1 MTRRS
6 AAGGMVRRPTLAMGA
21 ATGLFAA
28 GLVRRSTMAMVTGA
42 VLAAGLFVAGL
53 VRRSTWAMVTVFAAG
68 LFAAGATPA
77 AAQSSWLTGYVLT
90 VPLVSGSTALS
101 DGAAAN
107 FNRFRLSTEQALGP
121 LVFEAAYEHA
131 VTFQRNATSPAL
143 GLGGL
148 ADIQSGGEWFD
159 LQGTI
164 TRHDQEHVRWR
175 HRFDRLAVAWAPAE
189 ALELSVGRQAI
200 SWGTTQILTPADPFP
215 AFSPTDPFQVF
226 RAGVDAARLRFY
238 PGPLSEIDVV
248 FRPSRTDA
256 GEEVTALA
264 RGLVTWR
271 NWGLSAWGGS
281 LYGDPAG
288 AVGATGG
295 IGPWAVHF
303 EAVVRDYRGTVV
315 GRGAVG
321 TFRLFQV
328 AGRDLSVA
336 AEYQRDGR
344 GADGPDEI
352 LAVLGSREFRRG
364 EYQVFGR
371 NEAAVSAAYQVH
383 PLWSV
388 TAAAIWNLDDRSALV
403 FPGFS
408 WSLSNEASLAGGVF
422 AGVGPG
428 DPAPD
433 RPLPS
438 IYGLAGLTGYLS
450 LTWFF

>member
-1 MTRRS
+1 MTVRS
-6 AAGGMVRRPTLAMGA
+6 AA
-21 ATGLFAA
+21 A
-28 GLVRRSTMAMVTGA
+28 GL
-42 VLAAGLFVAGL
+42 L
-53 VRRSTWAMVTVFAAG
+53 AAG
-68 LFAAGATPA
+68 LFAAGAQPA
-77 AAQSSWLTGYVLT
+77 AAQPGRLTGYVLT

-101 DGAAAN
+101 DGNASN
-107 FNRFRLSTEQALGP
+107 FNRFRLSTEQVLGP
-121 LVFEAAYEHA
+121 LAFEAAYEHA
-131 VTFQRNATSPAL
+131 VTFQRNATPPGL

-148 ADIQSGGEWFD
+148 TAIQSGGEWLD

-164 TRHDQEHVRWR
+164 TRHDQERVLWR

-226 RAGVDAARLRFY
+226 RAGVDAARLRIY

-248 FRPSRTDA
+248 FRPSRTAA
-256 GEEVTALA
+256 GEEFTALA
-264 RGLVTWR
+264 RGLATWR
-271 NWGLSAWGGS
+271 NWGLSAWGGA

-303 EAVVRDYRGTVV
+303 EAVVRDYRGTVA

-328 AGRDLSVA
+328 AGRDLTVA

-344 GADGPDEI
+344 GAGGPDEV
-352 LAVLGSREFRRG
+352 LAVLRSREFRRG

-371 NEAAVSAAYQVH
+371 NEAALTTAYQIH

-388 TAAAIWNLDDRSALV
+388 TGAAIWNLDDRSALV

-422 AGVGPG
+422 AGVGAG
-428 DPAPD
+428 EPAPG
-433 RPLPS
+433 RLLPS
-438 IYGLAGLTGYLS
+438 IYGLAGVTGYLS

>member
-1 MTRRS
+1 MTTRS
-6 AAGGMVRRPTLAMGA
+6 AG
-21 ATGLFAA
+21 
-28 GLVRRSTMAMVTGA
+28 GA
-42 VLAAGLFVAGL
+42 VLVAGL
-53 VRRSTWAMVTVFAAG
+53 LAVGAA
-68 LFAAGATPA
+68 PA

-90 VPLVSGSTALS
+90 VPLFSGSTALS
-101 DGAAAN
+101 DSNASN
-107 FNRFRLSTEQALGP
+107 FNRFRLSTEQVLGP

-131 VTFQRNATSPAL
+131 VTFQQSATPLGL

-148 ADIQSGGEWFD
+148 TDIQSGGEWFD

-164 TRHDQEHVRWR
+164 SRHDQEHVLWR
-175 HRFDRLAVAWAPAE
+175 HRFDRLAVAWSPAE

-226 RAGVDAARLRFY
+226 RAGVDAARLRIY
-238 PGPLSEIDVV
+238 PSPLSEIDVV
-248 FRPSRTDA
+248 FRPSRTAA

-264 RGLVTWR
+264 RGFATWK
-271 NWGLSAWGGS
+271 NWGLSAWGGA
-281 LYGDPAG
+281 LYGDATG

-303 EAVVRDYRGTVV
+303 EAVVRDYHGTVV
-315 GRGAVG
+315 GRGAIG

-328 AGRDLSVA
+328 AERDLTIA

-344 GADGPDEI
+344 GADGPDE
-352 LAVLGSREFRRG
+352 LLTVLQSREFRRG
-364 EYQVFGR
+364 EYQVLGR
-371 NEAAVSAAYQVH
+371 DEAAMTAAYQIH

-388 TAAAIWNLDDRSALV
+388 TGTAIWNLNDRSALV

-408 WSLSNEASLAGGVF
+408 WSVSNEASLAGGVF
-422 AGVGPG
+422 AGIGAGDFMPG
-428 DPAPD
+428 QS
-433 RPLPS
+433 LPS
-438 IYGLAGLTGYLS
+438 IYGLAGVTGYLS